1 MRLRYRL
8 IFLSLFLIALILIGF
23 FITHRFEFLIH
34 DFWFAAGLLLLLL
47 ISLIDQP
54 FFSTDANIFLNGTT
68 GLSLILVKASDR
80 DFWWY
85 IFLSW
90 CIWLVISSYF
100 LLWFYSK
107 KPFGQN
113 PILTLL
119 SRLNRD
125 IGKPEILFSGFF
137 IWGAIRQ
144 FGLGSTQIEPLFA
157 FWVVFI
163 LINLPSISKSIDN
176 FFENIFCKTLKQI
189 EIASLFRM
197 SEPRVLE
204 IRLNKNAPNQIVGK
218 FINLTT
224 NTGEKIADSVIIDDR
239 VVTGA
244 RQAKIALI
252 NITDKW
258 NYIANSPEKIKFSLD
273 EAKQSNNDNDLPISV
288 VDVGTTIDTLRF
300 YVHPD
305 LNLKKGE
312 LVYTENNDKSITYYQ
327 VTSANVTETTTIEK
341 NNTKSVLVTCGQL
354 GIWDQMTLRF
364 EPFAWVAPAGR
375 LVYRVA
381 QISNKNYII
390 PETNALIGNIP
401 NSDFPIHIT
410 VDDFVTHNTA
420 MIGITGSGKS
430 YLAFHTIETLV
441 AHKIKVL
448 ILDLTREHYLYLE
461 KLNPTALNAPADVE
475 GWLKSES
482 FLGIH
487 QFGISKN
494 YPHTTRL
501 FVESAFNVVSK
512 RPLKAG
518 LIVPAQ
524 LCIVFEEAHS
534 LIPEW
539 NQVAERDDV
548 AHVNA
553 TARTIL
559 QGRKFG
565 MGSLI
570 ITQRTAN
577 VTKTI
582 LNQCNTIIAF
592 QSFDQTGLEFLR
604 NYMGSEYAQAL
615 STLQTRDAVLV
626 GKSSSSKMPV
636 IFSIIDLSKKWNQEI
651 EIVNMEKL
659 NNK

>member
-1 MRLRYRL
+1 
-8 IFLSLFLIALILIGF
+8 
-23 FITHRFEFLIH
+23 
-34 DFWFAAGLLLLLL
+34 
-47 ISLIDQP
+47 
-54 FFSTDANIFLNGTT
+54 
-68 GLSLILVKASDR
+68 
-80 DFWWY
+80 
-85 IFLSW
+85 
-90 CIWLVISSYF
+90 
-100 LLWFYSK
+100 
-107 KPFGQN
+107 
-113 PILTLL
+113 
-119 SRLNRD
+119 
-125 IGKPEILFSGFF
+125 
-137 IWGAIRQ
+137 
-144 FGLGSTQIEPLFA
+144 
-157 FWVVFI
+157 
-163 LINLPSISKSIDN
+163 
-176 FFENIFCKTLKQI
+176 
-189 EIASLFRM
+189 
-197 SEPRVLE
+197 
-204 IRLNKNAPNQIVGK
+204 
-218 FINLTT
+218 
-224 NTGEKIADSVIIDDR
+224 
-239 VVTGA
+239 
-244 RQAKIALI
+244 
-252 NITDKW
+252 
-258 NYIANSPEKIKFSLD
+258 
-273 EAKQSNNDNDLPISV
+273 
-288 VDVGTTIDTLRF
+288 
-300 YVHPD
+300 
-305 LNLKKGE
+305 
-312 LVYTENNDKSITYYQ
+312 
-327 VTSANVTETTTIEK
+327 
-341 NNTKSVLVTCGQL
+341 
-354 GIWDQMTLRF
+354 
-364 EPFAWVAPAGR
+364 
-375 LVYRVA
+375 
-381 QISNKNYII
+381 
-390 PETNALIGNIP
+390 
-401 NSDFPIHIT
+401 
-410 VDDFVTHNTA
+410 